1 MRAMKSFMSRFKT
14 ISIGSA
20 MADMALLLL
29 VFFMASTSTEP
40 PSGVSL
46 ELPRA
51 RTQGAEQESIY
62 ITISRE
68 GDLYIDGRKTT
79 SSEDLHDSLA
89 MRQSEKD
96 RVVSI
101 TADKNLD
108 YEIIA
113 GVLSVLRSQDFLN
126 IVFMSESRKET
137 RDRE

>member
-1 MRAMKSFMSRFKT
+1 MRAMKSFMTRFRT

-68 GDLYIDGRKTT
+68 GDVYIDGRKTT
-79 SSEDLHDSLA
+79 TEDLQDSLA

-101 TADKNLD
+101 TADKNLN
-108 YEIIA
+108 YEVIA
-113 GVLSVLRSQDFLN
+113 GVLSILRSQDFLN

-137 RDRE
+137 GARE